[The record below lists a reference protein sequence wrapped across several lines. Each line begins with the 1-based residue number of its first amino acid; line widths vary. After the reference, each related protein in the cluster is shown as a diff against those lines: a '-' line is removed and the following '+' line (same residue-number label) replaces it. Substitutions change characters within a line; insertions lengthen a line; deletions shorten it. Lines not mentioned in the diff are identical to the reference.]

1 MSLTIWHDHAT
12 VLGNGYIMITIH
24 TMDDPAVYLAER
36 KGVSPTTQTIIEQ
49 PEVYIFALNSSSVKD
64 QASII
69 RDRVECL
76 HSLSVP
82 ILARDGIVVNDTLRF
97 FTGDHP
103 AKQFERGTQVGGVY
117 KCGGCGCRSDLMD
130 DQAHALACRTRSTE
144 ELQCIALKGVLGR
157 VPCIIKPLYVRDLS
171 IAEIRQELRARG
183 VANVDRLREELQ
195 PLLQDILKGVQRVPS
210 LLLLKPDQKLCN
222 LKLQNYRILDCE
234 PMHDIKGHLLNLF
247 EKLPSILPASVRATC
262 ETASTSAWER
272 RKRVLPI

>member
-24 TMDDPAVYLAER
+24 TIHDPAVYVAER

-49 PEVYIFALNSSSVKD
+49 PEVYIFALNSSSVED

-103 AKQFERGTQVGGVY
+103 ANQFERGTQVGGVY
-117 KCGGCGCRSDLMD
+117 KCGRCGCLSDLMD
-130 DQAHALACRTRSTE
+130 DQAHALACRT
-144 ELQCIALKGVLGR
+144 
-157 VPCIIKPLYVRDLS
+157 
-171 IAEIRQELRARG
+171 
-183 VANVDRLREELQ
+183 
-195 PLLQDILKGVQRVPS
+195 
-210 LLLLKPDQKLCN
+210 
-222 LKLQNYRILDCE
+222 
-234 PMHDIKGHLLNLF
+234 
-247 EKLPSILPASVRATC
+247 
-262 ETASTSAWER
+262 
-272 RKRVLPI
+272 